1 MTIKDSLARN
11 LRIAMAEKN
20 IKANELSKETRI
32 AEPTISNLR
41 NGKTTSIAFKT
52 LEKLAEHLGVSVSD
66 LFERR

>member
-20 IKANELSKETRI
+20 IKANKLSKETGI
-32 AEPTISNLR
+32 AETTISNLR
-41 NGKTTSIAFKT
+41 NGKTNGIAFKT

>member
-11 LRIAMAEKN
+11 LRIVMAEKN
-20 IKANELSKETRI
+20 IKANKLSKETGI
-32 AEPTISNLR
+32 AETTISNLR
-41 NGKTTSIAFKT
+41 NGKTNGIAFET

>member
-11 LRIAMAEKN
+11 LRIAMADKN
-20 IKANELSKETRI
+20 IKANKLSKETGI
-32 AEPTISNLR
+32 SETTISNLR
-41 NGKTTSIAFKT
+41 NGKTNGITFET

>member
-20 IKANELSKETRI
+20 IKANKLSKETGI
-32 AEPTISNLR
+32 AESTISNLR
-41 NGKTTSIAFKT
+41 NGKTNGTAFET

-66 LFERR
+66 LFKRR